1 MAYTIVNDA
10 DKFSGSGQSSPDKV
24 DFDIITAGSGLTGVV
39 SGCAATVTGSNMVV
53 TIAAGVIIVAGK
65 EVTVAAGDVTVT
77 TAHATLNRYDLVTV
91 NSSGTKAVTAGTAAS
106 NPVFP
111 AVPAGSVCLYAVWV
125 PAADTAIT
133 SGQLV
138 DKRVFIVRD
147 TDALAYIYF

>member
-1 MAYTIVNDA
+1 MSYTIPNDA

-24 DFDIITAGSGLTGVV
+24 DFDIVTAGSGLTGVI
-39 SGCAATVTGSNMVV
+39 SGCGGTVTGSDLNV
-53 TIAAGVIIVAGK
+53 TIAAGVVIIGGK
-65 EVTVAAGDVTVT
+65 EVAVSGGNVTIG
-77 TAHATLNRYDLVTV
+77 TAHATLNRYDLITV

-125 PAADTAIT
+125 PATDTAIT

-138 DKRVFIVRD
+138 DKRVTIVRD
-147 TDALAYIYF
+147 TDALAYLYF

>member
-1 MAYTIVNDA
+1 MAYTIPNSDDA
-10 DKFSGSGQSSPDKV
+10 FGGSGQASPDKV

-53 TIAAGVIIVAGK
+53 TIAAGVIMVAGK
-65 EVTVAAGDVTVT
+65 EVAVAAGDVTIG
-77 TAHATLNRYDLVTV
+77 TAHATLPRYDLITV
-91 NSSGTKAVTAGTAAS
+91 NSSGTKAVTAGDAAS
-106 NPVFP
+106 SPVFK

-125 PAADTAIT
+125 PQTDTAIT

-147 TDALAYIYF
+147 TDFLAYLFF